1 MVKNLVTVVIVNY
14 NSGKMLLECIKQV
27 LASTVPV
34 KIIVSDNASSDDS
47 LCLLTD
53 AYQDNQDI
61 RIHKNHAN
69 LGFSAANNAV
79 YPMIETPFILYL
91 NPDCF
96 IGENTIEHLLQV
108 MNDYPDAGMA
118 GCLVTNPDG
127 TEQAGCRGL
136 TPTPARVFNQML
148 KLEKFFPNNSKFSGY
163 LLSDKPLPDHP
174 QEVELISGSCMF
186 VRKKTIDEI
195 GLLDAKYFLYCEDY
209 DWFYRVIQGGWKI
222 IFTPQTKVT
231 HIKSYSTK
239 QIPIRVLGYKAK
251 GMWRYHNKFFKK
263 NSFIATTLL
272 VRIGILSRFII
283 LSNLHLSKK
292 LWEIIKIPIKFQ
304 IKE

>member
-47 LCLLTD
+47 LRLLTD

-69 LGFSAANNAV
+69 LGFSAANNTV
-79 YPMIETPFILYL
+79 YPMIDTPFILYL

-163 LLSDKPLPDHP
+163 LLSDKPLPDRP

-186 VRKKTIDEI
+186 VRKKTIGDI

-231 HIKSYSTK
+231 HIKSYSTQ

-251 GMWRYHNKFFKK
+251 GMWRYHNKFFK
-263 NSFIATTLL
+263 NDSSFFSTLL
-272 VRIGILSRFII
+272 VRIGILSRLFVLGNIC
-283 LSNLHLSKK
+283 LSKK
-292 LWEIIKIPIKFQ
+292 LWVIINKS
-304 IKE
+304 

>member
-14 NSGKMLLECIKQV
+14 NSGKMLLKCIKQV
-27 LASTVPV
+27 LASSVPV

-47 LCLLTD
+47 LRLLTD

-174 QEVELISGSCMF
+174 LEVELISGSCMF
-186 VRKKTIDEI
+186 VRKK
-195 GLLDAKYFLYCEDY
+195 L
-209 DWFYRVIQGGWKI
+209 
-222 IFTPQTKVT
+222 
-231 HIKSYSTK
+231 
-239 QIPIRVLGYKAK
+239 
-251 GMWRYHNKFFKK
+251 
-263 NSFIATTLL
+263 
-272 VRIGILSRFII
+272 
-283 LSNLHLSKK
+283 
-292 LWEIIKIPIKFQ
+292 
-304 IKE
+304 

>member
-14 NSGKMLLECIKQV
+14 NSGEMLLECIKQV

-34 KIIVSDNASSDDS
+34 RIIISDNASSDDS
-47 LCLLTD
+47 LHLLTD

-61 RIHKNHAN
+61 RIHKNNDN

-136 TPTPARVFNQML
+136 TPTPTRVFNQMC
-148 KLEKFFPNNSKFSGY
+148 KLGKIFPNNPKFSGY

-174 QEVELISGSCMF
+174 LEVELISGSCMF
-186 VRKKTIDEI
+186 VRKK
-195 GLLDAKYFLYCEDY
+195 L
-209 DWFYRVIQGGWKI
+209 
-222 IFTPQTKVT
+222 
-231 HIKSYSTK
+231 
-239 QIPIRVLGYKAK
+239 
-251 GMWRYHNKFFKK
+251 
-263 NSFIATTLL
+263 
-272 VRIGILSRFII
+272 
-283 LSNLHLSKK
+283 
-292 LWEIIKIPIKFQ
+292 
-304 IKE
+304 

>member
-1 MVKNLVTVVIVNY
+1 MVNNLVTVVIVNY

-47 LCLLTD
+47 LRLLTG

-174 QEVELISGSCMF
+174 LEVELISGSCMF
-186 VRKKTIDEI
+186 VRKITIDEI

-239 QIPIRVLGYKAK
+239 QIPLKVLGYKAK

-263 NSFIATTLL
+263 TSPTIITVL
-272 VRIGILSRFII
+272 VRLGIIGRLLILSSII
-283 LSNLHLSKK
+283 LFKKSYKK
-292 LWEIIKIPIKFQ
+292 LLNY
-304 IKE
+304 

>member
-14 NSGKMLLECIKQV
+14 NSGEMLLECIKQV

-34 KIIVSDNASSDDS
+34 RIIISDNASSDDS
-47 LCLLTD
+47 LHLLTD

-61 RIHKNHAN
+61 RIHKNNAN

-108 MNDYPDAGMA
+108 MNDYPDAGIA

-136 TPTPARVFNQML
+136 TPTPTRVFNQMC
-148 KLEKFFPNNSKFSGY
+148 KLGKIFPNNPKFSGY
-163 LLSDKPLPDHP
+163 LLSDKSLPDHP
-174 QEVELISGSCMF
+174 LEVELISGSCMF
-186 VRKKTIDEI
+186 VRKKTIDDI

-209 DWFYRVIQGGWKI
+209 DWFFRVIQGGWKI

-239 QIPIRVLGYKAK
+239 QIPLKVLGYKAK
-251 GMWRYHNKFFKK
+251 GMWRYHNKFFK
-263 NSFIATTLL
+263 NDSSFFSTLL
-272 VRIGILSRFII
+272 VRIGILSRLFV
-283 LSNLHLSKK
+283 LSNIHLLRK
-292 LWEIIKIPIKFQ
+292 LWGSLNNSM
-304 IKE
+304 